1 MSEPGPRRFRYAPV
15 LTATVLTILLLLL
28 VRSVA
33 DVLMLL
39 FIGVLL
45 AVYLN
50 ALAATL
56 RRRLRV
62 PTRLAFPAALAISI
76 GAVLLLFTILVPPVV
91 TQTQQLLKLLPQYAD
106 LWQRSFQSFV
116 QRIPALADI
125 VHPQQSIVLA
135 LYDQLAAA
143 VQNVIPKLFLGVHVL
158 INVFSVAVMAIYL
171 AVSPGTYVGMLVSLF
186 PPPRR
191 PFVRHILRELG
202 DTLRAYIVGQLLTMT
217 VLGILSAI
225 GLYIL
230 GVPYALTFGV
240 FSGLAAIVPF
250 FGTLL
255 STTLPALF
263 VLNTPDGG
271 TRALL
276 VLGLGV
282 VIHLIEG
289 NLLAPMVMSEQVDLP
304 PVLSI
309 LGVLIMGELLGVL
322 GLLIAVPTLAI
333 LMVLIRRIVV
343 HGVYDGGLV
352 VDPSAPPPVAA
363 AADPPAPPSDP

>member
-1 MSEPGPRRFRYAPV
+1 LREPGPRRFRYAPV

-39 FIGVLL
+39 FIGILL

-50 ALAATL
+50 ALAGAL
-56 RRRLRV
+56 HRRFRV
-62 PTRLAFPAALAISI
+62 PSRLALPSALVVSI
-76 GAVLLLFTILVPPVV
+76 AGVALLFTILVPPVV
-91 TQTQQLLKLLPQYAD
+91 TQTQQLLGLLPQYIQA
-106 LWQRSFQSFV
+106 WQQGFQDFV
-116 QRIPALADI
+116 NRIPALAD
-125 VHPQQSIVLA
+125 VVRPQQMSIVLA
-135 LYDQLAAA
+135 LYDQLTAA
-143 VQNVIPKLFLGVHVL
+143 VQNVLPKLFLGVHVL
-158 INVFSVAVMAIYL
+158 INVFSVLIMAIYL
-171 AVSPGTYVGMLVSLF
+171 AVAPETYTNMLGSLF
-186 PPPRR
+186 PPDRR
-191 PFVRHILRELG
+191 PFVHHILRELG
-202 DTLRAYIVGQLLTMT
+202 DTLRAYIVGQLFTMT
-217 VLGILSAI
+217 VLGILTAI
-225 GLYIL
+225 GLSIL

-240 FSGLAAIVPF
+240 FSGVAAIVPF

-255 STTLPALF
+255 STILPALF
-263 VLNTPDGG
+263 VLNTPAGG

-289 NLLAPMVMSEQVDLP
+289 NLVAPVVMSEQVDLP

-309 LGVLIMGELLGVL
+309 LGVLIMGELLGAL

-352 VDPSAPPPVAA
+352 VDPTRLPAETATDAQPPP
-363 AADPPAPPSDP
+363 SHT